1 MEAGNVAEALFT
13 HNFKL
18 SKGAAEVDTMAIQT
32 PRQLVTPVVS
42 QEPVSQRPFDP

>member
-32 PRQLVTPVVS
+32 PRQLVTPVGS
-42 QEPVSQRPFDP
+42 LAPGRQRPFDP